1 MRKDLCG
8 GIASEE
14 EERQSSSR
22 QPLQGRQWRRGERER
37 DEWLNRDAARGGS
50 FFEGRKSMRELLSE
64 EKRAA
69 RGGGGGGG
77 GNASSSGNHPSQLL
91 PGKFQRSF
99 RSFLNGGGGDRTTAS
114 TQRSPRPWEAGP
126 DSLRLPRYVTV
137 MRASSSSLEGAG
149 GRAPLPAV
157 EMTTA
162 RGLGLNLADSATDAA
177 GESSNDDE
185 EEGAVSLDTRV
196 ATGSV

>member
-1 MRKDLCG
+1 MREDLCG

-22 QPLQGRQWRRGERER
+22 QPLQGQQWRRGEREH

-64 EKRAA
+64 EKRTA
-69 RGGGGGGG
+69 RGGGGGDG
-77 GNASSSGNHPSQLL
+77 GNESSSGNHPSQLL

-99 RSFLNGGGGDRTTAS
+99 R
-114 TQRSPRPWEAGP
+114 RPWEASP

-137 MRASSSSLEGAG
+137 MRALSSSLEGAG
-149 GRAPLPAV
+149 V
-157 EMTTA
+157 E
-162 RGLGLNLADSATDAA
+162 RRRPPS
-177 GESSNDDE
+177 
-185 EEGAVSLDTRV
+185 R
-196 ATGSV
+196 

>member
-14 EERQSSSR
+14 EERQSSS
-22 QPLQGRQWRRGERER
+22 LQGGGREVC

-50 FFEGRKSMRELLSE
+50 FFKGRKSMRELLLE

-69 RGGGGGGG
+69 RGGGGGDG

-99 RSFLNGGGGDRTTAS
+99 RSFLNGGGGDRTMTL

-137 MRASSSSLEGAG
+137 MRALSSSLEGAG
-149 GRAPLPAV
+149 V
-157 EMTTA
+157 E
-162 RGLGLNLADSATDAA
+162 RRRPPS
-177 GESSNDDE
+177 
-185 EEGAVSLDTRV
+185 R
-196 ATGSV
+196 

>member
-22 QPLQGRQWRRGERER
+22 QPLQGQQWRRGERER

-50 FFEGRKSMRELLSE
+50 FFEGRKSMRELLLE

-69 RGGGGGGG
+69 RGCGGGDG
-77 GNASSSGNHPSQLL
+77 GNTSSSGNRPSQLL
-91 PGKFQRSF
+91 LGKFQRSF
-99 RSFLNGGGGDRTTAS
+99 RSFLNGDEGNRTMAL
-114 TQRSPRPWEAGP
+114 TQQLPRPWEAGP

-137 MRASSSSLEGAG
+137 MRASLSLLEGAG
-149 GRAPLPAV
+149 V
-157 EMTTA
+157 E
-162 RGLGLNLADSATDAA
+162 RRRPPS
-177 GESSNDDE
+177 
-185 EEGAVSLDTRV
+185 R
-196 ATGSV
+196 